1 MEIVENAMWVWY
13 NMIVASQSYSNRR
26 NIQKV
31 RRMAISAVIP
41 CYYEEET
48 IPLFYAEMEKIESQ
62 MSEEFEYIFVN
73 DGSQDRLYKF
83 YAT

>member
-1 MEIVENAMWVWY
+1 MEIVENAMWEWY

-62 MSEEFEYIFVN
+62 MNEEFEYIFVN

>member
-1 MEIVENAMWVWY
+1 M
-13 NMIVASQSYSNRR
+13 
-26 NIQKV
+26 

-62 MSEEFEYIFVN
+62 MNEEFEYIFVN